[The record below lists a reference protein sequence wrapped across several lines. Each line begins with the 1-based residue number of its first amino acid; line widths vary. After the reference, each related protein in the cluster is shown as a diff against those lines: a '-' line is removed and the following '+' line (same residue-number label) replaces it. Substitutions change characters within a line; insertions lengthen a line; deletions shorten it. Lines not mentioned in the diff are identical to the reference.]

1 MKLKEGE
8 EKQRRAREAREKAEA
23 EKAARAARKRALVD
37 MNAHETQEGVMDSL
51 MEALQTGSAFS
62 RPDQRRKRQT
72 RVAGGKFYRTFIWRR
87 MEKRDQAAQLHM
99 FNNTLSTKLIHD
111 YENVTPTET
120 MRRNM
125 LSNRIVT
132 KLCTADESTSF
143 FTPEENQ
150 ELYKQMLLD
159 EAKKTP
165 RHKKRSSRVTYFQ
178 KKRQCS
184 RCNLAY
190 YTAMP
195 FNETPKR
202 DILLKTFTNLESRCT
217 NTDWE
222 SSPMFDE
229 NVSIN
234 RARIIS
240 PVKQRRVVISKIRKR
255 NSIVRRA
262 ISNRK
267 RLRANNKIAKRR
279 SHNYLQSPP
288 NMSITMP
295 LVVNSSAVSSNFTQN
310 AKMSRSIDGI
320 HTKIFKTACSPMK
333 KKLLRSKNFE
343 NLARYK
349 DETQNILDTKSKSL
363 NSSISTQFST
373 DKLTNAQSP
382 LLIEMSG
389 VTLLSGN
396 SPLHLIKPNSDCT
409 KNMSGKTLGKLSNE
423 SFVLETSSSN
433 AIYSFSNNQM
443 KKPKDRSWKKK
454 WKFWHLT

>member
-1 MKLKEGE
+1 
-8 EKQRRAREAREKAEA
+8 
-23 EKAARAARKRALVD
+23 

-72 RVAGGKFYRTFIWRR
+72 RVAGGKFYRTYIWRR
-87 MEKRDQAAQLHM
+87 MEKRDQAAQPYM
-99 FNNTLSTKLIHD
+99 FNNTLSAKLMHG
-111 YENVTPTET
+111 YENVTPIET
-120 MRRNM
+120 MRRNI

-165 RHKKRSSRVTYFQ
+165 KQKRSSRVTYFQ
-178 KKRQCS
+178 KKKQCS

-190 YTAMP
+190 YTTMP

-202 DILLKTFTNLESRCT
+202 DILLKTFTNLESRCV

-222 SSPMFDE
+222 STPSTFGE
-229 NVSIN
+229 NISID

-240 PVKQRRVVISKIRKR
+240 PVKQRRVVVSKIRKR

-267 RLRANNKIAKRR
+267 RIRANNKIAKCRR
-279 SHNYLQSPP
+279 LQNYLQSPP
-288 NMSITMP
+288 NMSITVP
-295 LVVNSSAVSSNFTQN
+295 LVVNSSVTSSNSAQN

-320 HTKIFKTACSPMK
+320 HTKILKTAYTPM
-333 KKLLRSKNFE
+333 KLLRSKNFE

-349 DETQNILDTKSKSL
+349 DETQNILDMKNRSL

-373 DKLTNAQSP
+373 DQITNAQSP

-396 SPLHLIKPNSDCT
+396 SPLHLIKSNPIRTT
-409 KNMSGKTLGKLSNE
+409 KNNLNMSGKSFGKSANTHE
-423 SFVLETSSSN
+423 SFILETSSPSAKYN
-433 AIYSFSNNQM
+433 LNKI

-454 WKFWHLT
+454 WKFWQTSNINVI